1 MCSAAQVFS
10 QIKSQ
15 LFHFNKRKQFY
26 RKCFCTAVINVLYM
40 LQIVCKKRQEELALT
55 DRSHGPHTVLVF
67 FKGINKYLKR
77 NPHYIVYMDFQTL
90 QTKGQK
96 NFAFICK
103 KIVLSSKQKEG
114 PFVKV
119 LNKKAKAEINY
130 KVAQRRS
137 LAVKSQRKISWTCVA
152 AVHIYIDTYIYDLKI
167 RSNTKTS
174 VLNVS

>member
-1 MCSAAQVFS
+1 M
-10 QIKSQ
+10 
-15 LFHFNKRKQFY
+15 Y
-26 RKCFCTAVINVLYM
+26 VINVTCFRLFE
-40 LQIVCKKRQEELALT
+40 KKRQEELALT
-55 DRSHGPHTVLVF
+55 DGSHGPHTILVF

-77 NPHYIVYMDFQTL
+77 NPHDTVYMDFQTI

-119 LNKKAKAEINY
+119 LNKKAKAEINC

-137 LAVKSQRKISWTCVA
+137 LAVKSQRKVSWTCVA
-152 AVHIYIDTYIYDLKI
+152 AVYIYIYIYAHTYMIWKYGRILK
-167 RSNTKTS
+167 R
-174 VLNVS
+174 LC